1 MPPHPTR
8 PLTAY
13 ELFHLRPSLLQNDVT
28 STPTGVTIGLKTINR
43 CAFCFQILKLTYTIK
58 TKTKKAQTGH
68 IESHIFLNFVG
79 MKMDIDQIKQTIYDI
94 VVCIPEGCV
103 TTYSDVARFAGM
115 PNHARVV
122 GKILRETPQ
131 DLAIPCHRVVGSG
144 GRLASQPSDQ
154 RKLLEEE
161 GVPFLKSGR
170 VGMRNAYWDYNSL
183 IRF

>member
-8 PLTAY
+8 PLTVY
-13 ELFHLRPSLLQNDVT
+13 ERFHLRPSLLQNDVT
-28 STPTGVTIGLKTINR
+28 STPTGVTINLKTTNR

-131 DLAIPCHRVVGSG
+131 DLAIPCHRVVGSEAG
-144 GRLASQPSDQ
+144 WPRNHQTNANYSKRRACLSLKA
-154 RKLLEEE
+154 
-161 GVPFLKSGR
+161 GVSICAMPIGITTR
-170 VGMRNAYWDYNSL
+170 
-183 IRF
+183 

>member
-1 MPPHPTR
+1 
-8 PLTAY
+8 
-13 ELFHLRPSLLQNDVT
+13 
-28 STPTGVTIGLKTINR
+28 
-43 CAFCFQILKLTYTIK
+43 
-58 TKTKKAQTGH
+58 
-68 IESHIFLNFVG
+68 
-79 MKMDIDQIKQTIYDI
+79 MKMDIDQIMQTIYDI

-144 GRLASQPSDQ
+144 GWLASKPSDQ

-161 GVPFLKSGR
+161 APFLKAGVSIQQCLLGLQLADTVLSSTFRLTKSKDHLPTKGKNDGIRLVITPFSLPYLIFFLLLQFNKRMILSIPKGR
-170 VGMRNAYWDYNSL
+170 GG
-183 IRF
+183 